1 MDGLTLPQ
9 LDSPKLRRSRDGAMW
24 RAAVTATE
32 SGQWVGWNRVE
43 VEGEA
48 VPPASSTPAEETA
61 SLCRGLALYL
71 ELLPVEERVRHSAR
85 VARVLDAVHANT
97 DLRPFSSLALIP
109 DNDRDSL
116 WQAVLRI
123 LVSRDRQGSD
133 PGAWPGYVAFLPAPT
148 RARWREQL
156 ASLDISE
163 ELRGQ
168 LERVLTSDA
177 PPATASAAAAVAP
190 KAGSE
195 DAAWPS
201 RLAASAPAP
210 GREVKEER
218 ESGAAASEGAGG
230 GRTAVLVAGRDLPM
244 PTGVPQ
250 VSAPKAEEKPSSGA
264 PGRTISMRSLAH
276 LTGADAARAAEAARA
291 AAERRSDSGPKKL
304 VAEPIVGPGA
314 GAPRGAKTTDELP
327 PIEALGARAS
337 QIAVESAE
345 MSAVGGAGME
355 LVGGYA
361 GRPLPAVAR
370 VLLFATGLI
379 VVVSAVRLALRFL
392 LGLRREGR
400 VRLEEGRVV
409 VESAHFMLG
418 KQMRHVRRTF
428 GPEGLLSVAREVRYP
443 ALYLYVGMFAL
454 TFGALTG
461 TIAYLDGT
469 LAGFEDWIRTGL
481 LLILG
486 GLVVDFLFA
495 VVAVTRPGRTTLSL
509 TFAPRTTVRILGVDQ
524 SRADSFLDL
533 IARRAYGA

>member
-1 MDGLTLPQ
+1 M
-9 LDSPKLRRSRDGAMW
+9 
-24 RAAVTATE
+24 
-32 SGQWVGWNRVE
+32 
-43 VEGEA
+43 
-48 VPPASSTPAEETA
+48 
-61 SLCRGLALYL
+61 
-71 ELLPVEERVRHSAR
+71 
-85 VARVLDAVHANT
+85 
-97 DLRPFSSLALIP
+97 
-109 DNDRDSL
+109 
-116 WQAVLRI
+116 LRI

-163 ELRGQ
+163 ELRVQ
-168 LERVLTSDA
+168 LRRVLDSEADSAADAAHTSA
-177 PPATASAAAAVAP
+177 PAPSAAAA
-190 KAGSE
+190 KAANE

-210 GREVKEER
+210 GREVKDEPE
-218 ESGAAASEGAGG
+218 ASAGAGG

-244 PTGVPQ
+244 PTGIAQ
-250 VSAPKAEEKPSSGA
+250 APAARTEEKPSSGA

-276 LTGADAARAAEAARA
+276 LTGAAAARAAPAARA

-304 VAEPIVGPGA
+304 VAEPVVGPGA
-314 GAPRGAKTTDELP
+314 TAARGAKTTDELP

-345 MSAVGGAGME
+345 MSAVGGGAGME

-400 VRLEEGRVV
+400 VRLEDGRVV

-443 ALYLYVGMFAL
+443 SLYLYVGMFAL

-461 TIAYLDGT
+461 TIAFLDGT
-469 LAGFEDWIRTGL
+469 LAGFEDWVRIGL

-495 VVAVTRPGRTTLSL
+495 VIAVTRPGRTTLSL

-524 SRADSFLDL
+524 GRADSFLDL
-533 IARRAYGA
+533 VARRAHGA